1 MSWVYL
7 FFAIIA
13 EVCGTTLMKKS
24 NGFSEIR
31 YAVIM
36 LIFYVLSLSM
46 LTLALKKID
55 ISVAYAIWSA
65 VGIVLIVI
73 IGFIMFKEP
82 INLYKVLFIGLIIIG
97 VIGLNL
103 TSKVH

>member
-7 FFAIIA
+7 FLAIIS
-13 EVCGTTLMKKS
+13 EVCGTTFMKKS
-24 NGFSEIR
+24 NGFSEIK
-31 YAVIM
+31 YAVVM
-36 LIFYVLSLSM
+36 LLFYALSLSM

-103 TSKVH
+103 TSKVN